1 MALPALVVDDELVYF
16 FDTQCRR
23 PRPSVHSL
31 TTRRETGHRLDGTA
45 SIIALPSKPAGVSPL
60 PSTSSRRSLPTCLNS
75 HQNRQAGT
83 PSHPIS
89 PLLNIHTHQ
98 VDPLLFP
105 PGVPINPSLFRWC
118 KWRPHQHHPPR
129 SCRCSVHSLPAAR
142 TWSPPWTTVWDGARH
157 QSRGWIDGIYFG
169 GMGMGRGGRFVFPLL
184 FSRGIWMRGVLVVH
198 VRPHDGQD
206 VMANGGN
213 GIWSP
218 VGMTLFIHSRT
229 GRCVGFW
236 RGIFDG
242 MAAHS
247 VIDWQLL
254 VLRHTG
260 TEG

>member
-1 MALPALVVDDELVYF
+1 MAMPALVVDDELVYF

-45 SIIALPSKPAGVSPL
+45 SIICLAIHASRRFPPAIHIKQALSPHLPQLAPEQTGRHPL
-60 PSTSSRRSLPTCLNS
+60 PPHL
-75 HQNRQAGT
+75 A
-83 PSHPIS
+83 PSQHP
-89 PLLNIHTHQ
+89 HHQ

-105 PGVPINPSLFRWC
+105 PELPINPSLFRWC

-142 TWSPPWTTVWDGARH
+142 TWSPPWTAVWDGARY

-169 GMGMGRGGRFVFPLL
+169 GMGRGGPFFFPLL

-198 VRPHDGQD
+198 VRPHAGQD
-206 VMANGGN
+206 VMANGGD
-213 GIWSP
+213 GIRSP